1 MYGITS
7 ITAVHTPNSSAYL
20 SAPGTR
26 PVRPRIHMPM
36 PALRPITV
44 DRISCPR
51 T

>member
-7 ITAVHTPNSSAYL
+7 ITAVQTPNSSAYGRR
-20 SAPGTR
+20 PGTR
-26 PVRPRIHMPM
+26 PVCPSIHMPI

-44 DRISCPR
+44 ERISCPR

>member
-7 ITAVHTPNSSAYL
+7 ITAVQTPNRSAYL
-20 SAPGTR
+20 SAPGTS
-26 PVRPRIHMPM
+26 PVRPRIHIPI

-44 DRISCPR
+44 ERISCPR